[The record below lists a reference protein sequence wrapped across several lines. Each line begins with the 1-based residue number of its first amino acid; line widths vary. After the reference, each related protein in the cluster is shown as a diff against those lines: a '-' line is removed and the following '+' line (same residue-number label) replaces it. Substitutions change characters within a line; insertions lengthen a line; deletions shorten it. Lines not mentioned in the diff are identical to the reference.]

1 VTVARLVSRERTRL
15 WLALAARG
23 AGVAL
28 AIAAV
33 VVAAGTLALGQSRW
47 ITRPGAPLA
56 VWGVALAI
64 VAAVLWWTRRDV
76 RRTAAPGA
84 VAQAIERERSL
95 RAGSLRAALE
105 VADLGALGR
114 HAADTLAARLAT
126 QVTGRTLA
134 PALHR
139 RALSRGAVAAFAGL
153 AGITVLGAARTRA
166 PDGWRALRHPVGALT
181 GSILAP
187 IQIVDP
193 PRAVMR
199 GEKVRLEIR
208 APERR
213 ALTLRVRATGRPWES
228 ISLPVRGGAT
238 TAVLGPL
245 DADLAIVASDGR
257 MRSDTAL
264 VRVTDRPFVGDVA
277 IRATYPAYLDRPS
290 ETIPVGEPARVP
302 RGTVLSISGRASTE
316 LARVGLV
323 RERDTLHL
331 EPDGHAFTGR
341 LVAVESGR
349 WGWFAA
355 GGQGSI
361 ADLPQPLELEVIADS
376 APRVDILAPAK
387 DTVVLADARV
397 TLRIAAEDDH
407 GLSAIVLRTRRER
420 ATGAQLPELTQSV
433 ASPGAPQ
440 WNGEQVLDLAPRG
453 LEPGDAIRLTVAATD
468 NSPWRQT
475 TVSRELV
482 LRVPT
487 LSEQRER
494 ARAQADSTV
503 SRIASIAKR
512 ERDLA
517 QRTSE
522 AARTRTDRTQQSNGS
537 WPSPS
542 EQQAQERS
550 MTYQSAEQAKA
561 LAREQQDLQ
570 EQVKQAQRDAK
581 SLEQQ
586 LRAAGVLDSSLT
598 KQLRDVQQLLQQA
611 LTPELQKQLD
621 DVLKATRQLSPD
633 DVRRAM
639 ENLAKQQE
647 QLRQQL
653 ERSAE
658 MLQRAALE
666 GAMQSLHDEA
676 RDIAR
681 QERATADS
689 LARGRQGGDSSL
701 ARNAKELSQRSRD
714 LSRDVADLAKRLQ
727 QQQAESG
734 PQKLQG
740 ASQRADS
747 SAGAM
752 QRAAQQAGTQQQGDP
767 RQGDPQQGNNADRAQ
782 RAGSAQQAAQQME
795 RVAQQLGD
803 ARQSQ
808 IQEWKDQLTSQ
819 LDRSIQE
826 TMQLAREQQRL
837 ADRARSPQQ
846 DDGLRGDQSAVQQGV
861 EQLQQRL
868 EQAARR
874 SSHVSSQSQGALGEA
889 QQRVREATQRAAE
902 GSSGAGGRGAQQ
914 RQQMA
919 SAMESA
925 ARALER
931 AAGQM
936 MQDRARAASGSSASG
951 FAEMLERMREAAK
964 QQGAVNAQSAGLL
977 PVPGGQ
983 PSPQMMAEA
992 RALAQRQ
999 REIARKLE
1007 DAGDGQG
1014 RAAELAK
1021 EMRDIASSLDRGR
1034 VDPSILERQQR
1045 LFHRLLDAGLTLE
1058 KDERE
1063 DTGKRES
1070 QTAQRDSSITTGTQS
1085 SGRATVRY
1093 REPTWNE
1100 LRGLSADERRAV
1112 LEYFKRINADRP

>member
-1 VTVARLVSRERTRL
+1 
-15 WLALAARG
+15 
-23 AGVAL
+23 
-28 AIAAV
+28 
-33 VVAAGTLALGQSRW
+33 
-47 ITRPGAPLA
+47 
-56 VWGVALAI
+56 
-64 VAAVLWWTRRDV
+64 
-76 RRTAAPGA
+76 
-84 VAQAIERERSL
+84 VAQAIERERAL

-105 VADLGALGR
+105 VAELGALGR
-114 HAADTLAARLAT
+114 YAADALAARLSAPG
-126 QVTGRTLA
+126 TGRTLA

-139 RALSRGAVAAFAGL
+139 RALSRGAIAAFAGL
-153 AGITVLGAARTRA
+153 AGITVLGAARSRA

-181 GSILAP
+181 GAILAP

-199 GEKVRLEIR
+199 GEKLRLELR

-213 ALTLRVRATGRPWES
+213 TLTLRVRATGRPWES
-228 ISLPVRGGAT
+228 ITLPVRGGA
-238 TAVLGPL
+238 ASAALGPV

-257 MRSDTAL
+257 MLSDTAL

-302 RGTVLSISGRASTE
+302 RGTVLAISGRASTE

-341 LVAVESGR
+341 FTAVESGR

-355 GGQGSI
+355 GGQGAI
-361 ADLPQPLELEVIADS
+361 ADLPQPLELEVIPDS

-407 GLSAIVLRTRRER
+407 GLAAITLRTRRER
-420 ATGAQLPELTQSV
+420 ANGAQLPELTQSL
-433 ASPGAPQ
+433 AAPGAPQ
-440 WNGEQVLDLAPRG
+440 WNGESTLDLAPRG
-453 LEPGDAIRLTVAATD
+453 LEPGDALRLTVAATD

-475 TVSRELV
+475 AVSRELV
-482 LRVPT
+482 LRIPT

-494 ARAQADSTV
+494 ARTQADSTV
-503 SRIASIAKR
+503 ERIAGIAKR

-522 AARTRTDRTQQSNGS
+522 AARTRTDRTPSSGS
-537 WPSPS
+537 WQSAA
-542 EQQAQERS
+542 EQQAQEHS
-550 MTYQSAEQAKA
+550 MSFQSAEQAKA

-570 EQVKQAQRDAK
+570 EQVRQAQRDAR

-658 MLQRAALE
+658 MLQRAAME

-689 LARGRQGGDSSL
+689 LARGRQDSGRDSTL

-714 LSRDVADLAKRLQ
+714 LSRDVANLAKRLEQ
-727 QQQAESG
+727 QKAETG

-752 QRAAQQAGTQQQGDP
+752 QRASQQAGTP
-767 RQGDPQQGNNADRAQ
+767 RQGDPQQGNGADRAQ

-826 TMQLAREQQRL
+826 TMQLAREEQRL
-837 ADRARSPQQ
+837 ADRARTPKA
-846 DDGLRGDQSAVQQGV
+846 DDDLRGDQSAVQQGV

-874 SSHVSSQSQGALGEA
+874 SSHVTPQSQGALGEA
-889 QQRVREATQRAAE
+889 QQRVRDATQRAAE
-902 GSSGAGGRGAQQ
+902 AGSSPGGRGAQQ

-936 MQDRARAASGSSASG
+936 MKDRARAASGSSASG

-977 PVPGGQ
+977 PVPGAQ

-999 REIARKLE
+999 RAIAQKLD
-1007 DAGDGQG
+1007 DAGDGEG
-1014 RAAELAK
+1014 RSAELAK
-1021 EMRDIASSLDRGR
+1021 EMRDIASALDRGR

-1070 QTAQRDSSITTGTQS
+1070 QTAQRDTSITTGTES
-1085 SGRATVRY
+1085 SGRAAVRY